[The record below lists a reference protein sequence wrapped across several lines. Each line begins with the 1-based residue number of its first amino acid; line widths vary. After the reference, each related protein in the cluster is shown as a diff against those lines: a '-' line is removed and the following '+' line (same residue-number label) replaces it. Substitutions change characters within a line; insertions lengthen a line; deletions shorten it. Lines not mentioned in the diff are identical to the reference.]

1 MDDTI
6 QQYMVPYYM
15 YDYERADRLA
25 TMLMSFNE
33 NATTSFDYYIS
44 SGNRYT

>member
-6 QQYMVPYYM
+6 QQYIVPYYM
-15 YDYERADRLA
+15 DDYERADRLA

-33 NATTSFDYYIS
+33 NATASFDYYITR
-44 SGNRYT
+44 GIT